1 MDYINKVKSK
11 LSIAITVPP
20 TTSTTDFS
28 TLVGKVLEWV
38 LNVAASIALLMLITG
53 GIMYVTSTGDEQKI
67 ANSKKII
74 TWTILGSMIV
84 LASYSIIVVLDNILT

>member
-1 MDYINKVKSK
+1 MKSK

-38 LNVAASIALLMLITG
+38 LSVAGSIALLMLVAG
-53 GIMYVTSTGDEQKI
+53 GIMYITSAGNEQKI
-67 ANSKKII
+67 ATSKKII
-74 TWTILGSMIV
+74 TWTILGLMIV